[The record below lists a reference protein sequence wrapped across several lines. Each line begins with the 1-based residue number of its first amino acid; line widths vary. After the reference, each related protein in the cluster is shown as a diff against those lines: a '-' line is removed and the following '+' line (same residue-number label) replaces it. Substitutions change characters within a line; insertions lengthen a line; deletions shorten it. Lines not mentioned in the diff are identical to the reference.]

1 MLYQQTANVHFLV
14 PLDFSLSSGPPL
26 PLFARKQINWC
37 RQGVRVWRMFKVALN
52 WNDMLVNLIPYIWKT
67 NLTIH
72 SFETTAQWTFAR
84 LRMILIYE
92 DYVVELSSLHEKMSQ
107 SRGDLAYLRYYAV
120 LLKLCLN
127 MAKQVKKSRIDLKN
141 I

>member
-37 RQGVRVWRMFKVALN
+37 SLSSGPPLPLFACKQINWCRQGVRVWQMFKVALN
-52 WNDMLVNLIPYIWKT
+52 WNDTLVNFIPYIWKT

-72 SFETTAQWTFAR
+72 SFETTAQWLLQGYEWFWYMRITWSNYHPSMKRCHTHGA
-84 LRMILIYE
+84 IWHIYATMWC
-92 DYVVELSSLHEKMSQ
+92 S
-107 SRGDLAYLRYYAV
+107 
-120 LLKLCLN
+120 
-127 MAKQVKKSRIDLKN
+127 
-141 I
+141 